1 MSNKLLKILAICIFA
16 TLIPVAVV
24 AIAMAATMSAPYTVA
39 VELKVDQEA
48 VGSYSKEISISV
60 NDKAR
65 DGSSV
70 GVKAGDKVTISFSGD
85 AYDVEGFYAGNSS
98 SVNESSQP
106 LTEEGQAT
114 YSFTVA
120 DSATITVWA
129 NAKTFDV
136 SYVDAEGTPVAK
148 AETLIYGAELEVMPG
163 ANFAGW
169 QVVSAPDGVR
179 VDNTIYTQ
187 ATFSA
192 SGDYTLNPVYQEFIT
207 INYYDGDTLIA
218 QDTVYQTE
226 YEAYALRGA
235 DDEKV
240 IEAVDAGY
248 AFVGWENNIGDAVAD
263 VPAYVIGE
271 EYNLYLAQEA
281 ISYTADVK
289 FHKNSDQ
296 TTELTFNVENGFA
309 QYQTRENYIFAGF
322 EYDGT
327 LYNYT
332 VVSSGVI
339 DYVNDL
345 NEKLSVKIAQTL
357 ADASTHAQLT
367 AVWDADTTIFN
378 GFENNFSFI
387 FVPTADGN
395 EDANINVML
404 PGGELQALEQKEE
417 YGITFGRDE
426 EYDLNQT
433 LYSFLTGSDDAIV
446 YGPNGETTNCA
457 ITYLIDTVGGD
468 PIPGAFTKTTTFAE
482 FIKELVNF
490 DADKDDVID
499 YTSRAVVYIYFNF
512 S

>member
-16 TLIPVAVV
+16 TLIPVAIV
-24 AIAMAATMSAPYTVA
+24 AIAMAATMSAPFTVA
-39 VELKVDQEA
+39 VELKVDEEA

-60 NDKAR
+60 NDRAR
-65 DGSSV
+65 NGSSV
-70 GVKAGDKVTISFSGD
+70 GVKAGDKVTISFSGN

-106 LTEEGQAT
+106 LTEKGQAT

-120 DSATITVWA
+120 NSATITVWA

-136 SYVDAEGTPVAK
+136 SYVDAEDAPVAT
-148 AETLIYGAELEVMPG
+148 AETLLYGAELEVIPG
-163 ANFAGW
+163 AHFAGW
-169 QVVSAPDGVR
+169 QVVSAPEGVR

-187 ATFSA
+187 ATFSV
-192 SGDYTLNPVYQEFIT
+192 SGPYTLNPVYQEFIT

-218 QDTVYQTE
+218 QDTVYQSE

-240 IEAVDAGY
+240 AQAVEAGY
-248 AFVGWENNIGDAVAD
+248 AFVGWENNVGDAISE

-271 EYNLYLAQEA
+271 EYNLYLAQET

-289 FHKNSDQ
+289 FHKNSN
-296 TTELTFNVENGFA
+296 EISEITFDVENGFA
-309 QYQTRENYIFAGF
+309 QYQTRDNYTLAGF
-322 EYDGT
+322 EFEGT

-332 VVSSGVI
+332 VSSGVI
-339 DYVNDL
+339 DYVSDL
-345 NEKLSVKIAQTL
+345 QEKLSVKIAQTL
-357 ADASTHAQLT
+357 ADPSTHAQLT
-367 AVWDADTTIFN
+367 AVWDADTTLFK

-387 FVPTADGN
+387 FVPA
-395 EDANINVML
+395 ANGVKDVNMNVML
-404 PGGELQALEQKEE
+404 SNGELQPLERKEE

-433 LYSFLTGSDDAIV
+433 LYSFLIGYDDEGV
-446 YGPNGETTNCA
+446 HGPNGETTNCD
-457 ITYLIDTVGGD
+457 ITYSIGEDVIESS
-468 PIPGAFTKTTTFAE
+468 IPGPFTKTTTFAE
-482 FIKELVNF
+482 FIKDLVG
-490 DADKDDVID
+490 DSG

>member
-48 VGSYSKEISISV
+48 VGSYPKEISISV

-70 GVKAGDKVTISFSGD
+70 GVKAGDEVTISFSGN

-106 LTEEGQAT
+106 LTERGQAT

-248 AFVGWENNIGDAVAD
+248 AFVGWENNIGDAISD

-271 EYNLYLAQEA
+271 EYNLYLAQET

-309 QYQTRENYIFAGF
+309 QYQTRENYTLAGF

-339 DYVNDL
+339 DYVSDL
-345 NEKLSVKIAQTL
+345 QERLSFKIAQTL
-357 ADASTHAQLT
+357 ADSSTHAQLT
-367 AVWDADTTIFN
+367 AVWDADTAIFK

-395 EDANINVML
+395 NANINVML

-446 YGPNGETTNCA
+446 YGPNGETANCD
-457 ITYLIDTVGGD
+457 ITYLIDAVGGD
-468 PIPGAFTKTTTFAE
+468 PILGGFTKTTTFAE
-482 FIKELVNF
+482 FIKALVVY
-490 DADKDDVID
+490 DSDKDDVPDYID
-499 YTSRAVVYIYFNF
+499 RAVVYINFNF

>member
-16 TLIPVAVV
+16 TLIPVAIV
-24 AIAMAATMSAPYTVA
+24 AIAMAATMSAPFTVA
-39 VELKVDQEA
+39 VELKVDEEA

-60 NDKAR
+60 NDRAR

-70 GVKAGDKVTISFSGD
+70 GVKAGDKVTISFSGN

-106 LTEEGQAT
+106 LTEKGQAT

-120 DSATITVWA
+120 NSATITVWA

-136 SYVDAEGTPVAK
+136 SYVDAEGTPVAT
-148 AETLIYGAELEVMPG
+148 AETLLYGAELEVMPG

-169 QVVSAPDGVR
+169 QVVSAPEGVR

-187 ATFSA
+187 ATFSV
-192 SGDYTLNPVYQEFIT
+192 SGSYTLNPVYQEFIT
-207 INYYDGDTLIA
+207 INYYDGDTLIV
-218 QDTVYQTE
+218 QDTVYQSE

-240 IEAVDAGY
+240 AEAVEAGY
-248 AFVGWENNIGDAVAD
+248 TFDCWENNVGDAISE

-271 EYNLYLAQEA
+271 EYNLYLAQET
-281 ISYTADVK
+281 ISYTASVK
-289 FHKNSDQ
+289 FHKNSN
-296 TTELTFNVENGFA
+296 EKSEITFDVEKGFA
-309 QYQTRENYIFAGF
+309 QYQTRDNYTLAGF
-322 EYDGT
+322 EFEGT

-332 VVSSGVI
+332 VSSGVI
-339 DYVNDL
+339 DYVSDL
-345 NEKLSVKIAQTL
+345 QEKLSVKIAQTL
-357 ADASTHAQLT
+357 ADPSTHAQLT
-367 AVWDADTTIFN
+367 AVWDADTTIFK

-395 EDANINVML
+395 APIRVVTPDGVN
-404 PGGELQALEQKEE
+404 QALEQKEE

-433 LYSFLTGSDDAIV
+433 LYSVLIGYDDAKV
-446 YGPNGETTNCA
+446 YGPNGETTNCD
-457 ITYLIDTVGGD
+457 ITYSIGENVIKDSIGGFSK
-468 PIPGAFTKTTTFAE
+468 ATTFAE
-482 FIKELVNF
+482 FIQSLV
-490 DADKDDVID
+490 D
-499 YTSRAVVYIYFNF
+499 YGGYSDRAPVYIYFNF

>member
-16 TLIPVAVV
+16 TLIPVAIV
-24 AIAMAATMSAPYTVA
+24 AIAMAATMSAPFTVA
-39 VELKVDQEA
+39 VELKVDEEA

-60 NDKAR
+60 NDRAR

-70 GVKAGDKVTISFSGD
+70 GVKAGDKVTISFSGN

-106 LTEEGQAT
+106 LTEKGQAT

-120 DSATITVWA
+120 NSATITVWA

-136 SYVDAEGTPVAK
+136 SYVDAEGTPVAT
-148 AETLIYGAELEVMPG
+148 AETLLYGAELEVMPG

-169 QVVSAPDGVR
+169 QVVSAPEGVR

-187 ATFSA
+187 ATFSV
-192 SGDYTLNPVYQEFIT
+192 SGSYTLNPVYQEFIT
-207 INYYDGDTLIA
+207 INYYDGDTLIV
-218 QDTVYQTE
+218 QDTVYQSE
-226 YEAYALRGA
+226 YEAYDLRGA

-240 IEAVDAGY
+240 AEAVEAGY
-248 AFVGWENNIGDAVAD
+248 AFAGWENNVGDAVAD

-271 EYNLYLAQEA
+271 EYNLYLAQET

-289 FHKNSDQ
+289 FHKNSN
-296 TTELTFNVENGFA
+296 EISEITFDVENGFA
-309 QYQTRENYIFAGF
+309 QYQTRDNYTLAGF
-322 EYDGT
+322 EFEGT

-332 VVSSGVI
+332 VSSGVI
-339 DYVNDL
+339 DYVSDL
-345 NEKLSVKIAQTL
+345 QEKLSVKIAQTL
-357 ADASTHAQLT
+357 ADPSTHAQLT
-367 AVWDADTTIFN
+367 AVWDANLTALEGYTTFN
-378 GFENNFSFI
+378 FI
-387 FVPTADGN
+387 FVPAANGDR
-395 EDANINVML
+395 DANINVML

-433 LYSFLTGSDDAIV
+433 LYSFLIGSDDAMI
-446 YGPNGETTNCA
+446 YLPSGESTDYT
-457 ITYLIDTVGGD
+457 ISYSIEEGGSI
-468 PIPGAFTKTTTFAE
+468 IPGIEKDATFAE
-482 FIKELVNF
+482 FIQSLV
-490 DADKDDVID
+490 D
-499 YTSRAVVYIYFNF
+499 YGGYSDRAPVYIYFNF

>member
-1 MSNKLLKILAICIFA
+1 
-16 TLIPVAVV
+16 
-24 AIAMAATMSAPYTVA
+24 
-39 VELKVDQEA
+39 
-48 VGSYSKEISISV
+48 
-60 NDKAR
+60 
-65 DGSSV
+65 
-70 GVKAGDKVTISFSGD
+70 
-85 AYDVEGFYAGNSS
+85 
-98 SVNESSQP
+98 
-106 LTEEGQAT
+106 
-114 YSFTVA
+114 
-120 DSATITVWA
+120 
-129 NAKTFDV
+129 
-136 SYVDAEGTPVAK
+136 
-148 AETLIYGAELEVMPG
+148 MPG

-169 QVVSAPDGVR
+169 KVVSAPEGVR

-192 SGDYTLNPVYQEFIT
+192 SGDYTLNPADQEFIT
-207 INYYDGDTLIA
+207 INYYDGATLIA
-218 QDTVYQTE
+218 QDTVYQSE

-263 VPAYVIGE
+263 VPSYVIGE
-271 EYNLYLAQEA
+271 EYNLYLEQEA

-309 QYQTRENYIFAGF
+309 QYQTRENYTLAGF
-322 EYDGT
+322 EFEGT
-327 LYNYT
+327 LYNYTT

-339 DYVNDL
+339 DYVSDL
-345 NEKLSVKIAQTL
+345 EERLSVKIAQTL

-446 YGPNGETTNCA
+446 YGPNGEARNCE
-457 ITYLIDTVGGD
+457 ITYLIDAVGGD
-468 PIPGAFTKTTTFAE
+468 SIPGAFTKTTTFAE
-482 FIKELVNF
+482 FIKSLVVY

-499 YTSRAVVYIYFNF
+499 YTDRAVVYINFNF